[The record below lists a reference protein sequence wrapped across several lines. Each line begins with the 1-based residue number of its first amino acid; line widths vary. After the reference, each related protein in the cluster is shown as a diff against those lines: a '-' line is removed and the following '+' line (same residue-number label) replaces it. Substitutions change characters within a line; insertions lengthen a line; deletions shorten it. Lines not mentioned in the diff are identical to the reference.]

1 MINGSNVI
9 GLINSAMRIGTKQV
23 ARLILPVMFLGMLLL
38 AACENDLSKIKEI
51 SAQQISQP
59 IETTT
64 GVEVTY
70 SDSAKVKGKL
80 ITPLWI
86 HHTIDSPYY
95 VMPKGVKVIFYDKF
109 LKESGN
115 IVSDSAVQR
124 EKQNITEFYK
134 NVVGTNAK
142 GDTFKSDELIWDQDK
157 KIVYSNKPVLIT
169 TKSGDVQ
176 NSTSFKSN
184 EDFSNST
191 FGNATGYADI
201 SDSGLQ

>member
-1 MINGSNVI
+1 
-9 GLINSAMRIGTKQV
+9 MRIGTKQV
-23 ARLILPVMFLGMLLL
+23 TRLIFPVMFLGMLLM

-64 GVEVTY
+64 GVEITY
-70 SDSAKVKGKL
+70 SDSAKVKGKM
-80 ITPLWI
+80 ITPLMI
-86 HHTIDSPYY
+86 HHTVDSPYY

-109 LKESGN
+109 SKESGN
-115 IVSDSAVQR
+115 IVADSAVQR

-134 NVVGTNAK
+134 NVVGTSAK
-142 GDTFKSDELIWDQDK
+142 GDTYKSDELIWDQNK
-157 KIVYSNKPVLIT
+157 KIVYSNKPVVIT

-184 EDFSNST
+184 EDFSVNS
-191 FGNATGYADI
+191 FGKANGFFDI
-201 SDSGLQ
+201 TDTGLQ